1 MKSEMG
7 KNGNNGI
14 NRLLMRFRLI
24 PLSRYSSHRIVLITT
39 LLTIVAIGA
48 LMVSSVAG
56 QIGEYQIASFGSKAA
71 LGLALIIFI
80 YIVPK
85 LARSMRLEYLRS
97 EFSIHI
103 PNTGLLFCA
112 LILIITILTLSS
124 GNNLLY
130 MVLAV
135 LLSTMFISWIVSR
148 LNLSRMKVS
157 IRYPDHIFVGEE
169 VPFEVAVTNCKRLIP
184 TFSVSVVMSEQ
195 HGRGNIREAT
205 QVAYFPIIPA
215 KIFAQMRIRRSFEKR
230 GIYPLVGFV
239 LVTRFPFGFIE
250 NRRLIEAPGEITVYP
265 QPKPI
270 EDFIHLIPLNN
281 GRVESHVKGSGSD
294 LYAIRRYLSNDHH
307 HHIDWKATAKVTQL
321 MVREFTRDD
330 DWRVTI
336 AFDPQVEES
345 AANGDFTE
353 KFERAIILAA
363 SLITHFINL
372 GAEVRLL
379 TSGHDSGFGLGSLH
393 SYSMLRKLAQLEPET
408 YQTES
413 NKRQEELFLPL
424 ATPEEQY
431 RILIRSATREMM
443 GKGLPSPQVISIEE
457 L

>member
-1 MKSEMG
+1 
-7 KNGNNGI
+7 
-14 NRLLMRFRLI
+14 MRFRPIRLF
-24 PLSRYSSHRIVLITT
+24 RYSSHRIILVTT

-48 LMVSSVAG
+48 LMISSVAG
-56 QIGEYQIASFGSKAA
+56 QIGDYQLASFGSKAA

-112 LILIITILTLSS
+112 LILIVTILALSS

-130 MVLAV
+130 LVLAV

-148 LNLSRMKVS
+148 LNLSRMKVA

-169 VPFEVAVTNCKRLIP
+169 VPFEVAVTNCKRLLP
-184 TFSVSVVMSEQ
+184 AFSVSVVMSEQ
-195 HGRGNIREAT
+195 HGHRNIREAT

-215 KIFAQMRIRRSFEKR
+215 KIFAQMRIRRSFDKR

-250 NRRLIEAPGEITVYP
+250 NRRMIEAPGEITVYP

-281 GRVESHVKGSGSD
+281 GRIESHLKGSGSD

-307 HHIDWKATAKVTQL
+307 HHIDWKATAKMTQL

-330 DWRVTI
+330 DWQVTI

-345 AANGDFTE
+345 AADEDFME

-363 SLITHFINL
+363 SLLNHFINQ

-379 TSGHDSGFGLGSLH
+379 SAGHDSGFGIGSQH
-393 SYSMLRKLAQLEPET
+393 SYSMLRILAQLEPET
-408 YQTES
+408 YRTDS
-413 NKRQEELFLPL
+413 NNRPEELFTPL
-424 ATPEEQY
+424 SAPDEQF
-431 RILIRSATREMM
+431 RILIRSATRETI
-443 GKGLPSPQVISIEE
+443 GKGLPSPHLISIEE